1 MSQKTQDPLNQYRA
15 VIRDLANVAASIS
28 RVEETKAAAASE
40 RRHELLDGC
49 IQEEQALL
57 LKLRG
62 LEQHRMNYQNDLGWE
77 DLTLNQILDQASP
90 DQKEFLTPLFEN
102 LERQL
107 KRLRHARD
115 ASEQIIGVRLHELDI
130 IAARQQGSSYN
141 NEGTVRP
148 AATSHARIQNKYV

>member
-1 MSQKTQDPLNQYRA
+1 MNQTTQDPLNKYRT

-62 LEQHRMNYQNDLGWE
+62 LEQHRTACQKALGWE
-77 DLTLNQILDQASP
+77 DLTLKQILEQADPEQRES
-90 DQKEFLTPLFEN
+90 LAPLFER
-102 LERQL
+102 LEQQL
-107 KRLRHARD
+107 KRLRHARN
-115 ASEQIIGVRLHELDI
+115 ASEQIISVRLHELDI

-141 NEGTVRP
+141 QEGTVRP
-148 AATSHARIQNKYV
+148 AATSHARIHNKYV

>member
-1 MSQKTQDPLNQYRA
+1 MNQTTQDRLNKYRMI
-15 VIRDLANVAASIS
+15 IRDLTNVAASIS

-62 LEQHRMNYQNDLGWE
+62 LEQHRVNGQKALGWE
-77 DLTLNQILDQASP
+77 DLTLKQILAQAAPEERES
-90 DQKEFLTPLFEN
+90 LAPLFEN

-107 KRLRHARD
+107 KRLQHARN

-130 IAARQQGSSYN
+130 LAARQQGSSYN
-141 NEGTVRP
+141 NEGTARP
-148 AATSHARIQNKYV
+148 AAASHARIHNKYV